1 MWDLY
6 RPIDNG
12 GIFRGMKS
20 NPNPDEVLAALGD
33 KVVSAL
39 AEAVVQTRTDLDE
52 YRENLPRFVTEH
64 SPRGLAN
71 WIHDRLFHHVAKAL
85 DETPGVF
92 IRDAGPIRKVSCGVN
107 YLIRLKRHDPLGAI
121 ASYPTEMALE
131 FQGQADDDLVL
142 EGLAELHLM
151 AGYIWLEESRE
162 IGPAVLSYR
171 IGKKIGWIRLLEELR
186 GDEFGFDFGGGTFPI
201 APPSG
206 LPSLPTI
213 AITITIDEEDSSAS
227 DGGL

>member
-1 MWDLY
+1 
-6 RPIDNG
+6 
-12 GIFRGMKS
+12 MKQ
-20 NPNPDEVLAALGD
+20 L
-33 KVVSAL
+33 
-39 AEAVVQTRTDLDE
+39 TDTVE
-52 YRENLPRFVTEH
+52 Q
-64 SPRGLAN
+64 
-71 WIHDRLFHHVAKAL
+71 
-85 DETPGVF
+85 
-92 IRDAGPIRKVSCGVN
+92 
-107 YLIRLKRHDPLGAI
+107 I
-121 ASYPTEMALE
+121 ASDVGKRILE
-131 FQGQADDDLVL
+131 IAARRSMPEPGDLLTDDDLVL
-142 EGLAELHLM
+142 QGLAELHLM